1 MISLLSPTAALFDT
15 YYHELYTLRGPA
27 QEGSYHHLRLV
38 FHKFIRANGRPDNL
52 IRCNLGFFREFFRF
66 LTGGHSIVFRIMADF
81 FDEIQDRAN
90 SHHRQNKSLMV
101 FILLTSDTLNEQ
113 SPTGKCVPCN
123 KEDCVDLQR
132 LLQSIQTFEPRKL
145 FCLFL
150 HAVTCRGWGCG
161 RPGCWK

>member
-1 MISLLSPTAALFDT
+1 M
-15 YYHELYTLRGPA
+15 
-27 QEGSYHHLRLV
+27 
-38 FHKFIRANGRPDNL
+38 
-52 IRCNLGFFREFFRF
+52 
-66 LTGGHSIVFRIMADF
+66 FRIMADF

-101 FILLTSDTLNEQ
+101 FILLTSDTLNEP
-113 SPTGKCVPCN
+113 SPAGNYVPCN
-123 KEDCVDLQR
+123 KEDCVDLQW